1 MAILTKNRLPVVQD
15 GRTGNRTV
23 NGALAKIFAGSVL
36 TWDIASQ
43 KTIRKEAAGTDK
55 FDGIAI
61 NQSEVDNDDLEVFE
75 SGVIWIPVADIAGGA
90 AVAVNDVIYVV
101 GTDNLYDDSTVDNA
115 GTCTPWGLCSA
126 IKGTIAKI
134 EFDVRKAR

>member
-75 SGVIWIPVADIAGGA
+75 SGVIWIPVADIAGV
-90 AVAVNDVIYVV
+90 AVAVNDVIYVD
-101 GTDNLYDDSTVDNA
+101 GSDNFYNDSTTTPGA
-115 GTCTPWGLCSA
+115 TSTPWGLCSA